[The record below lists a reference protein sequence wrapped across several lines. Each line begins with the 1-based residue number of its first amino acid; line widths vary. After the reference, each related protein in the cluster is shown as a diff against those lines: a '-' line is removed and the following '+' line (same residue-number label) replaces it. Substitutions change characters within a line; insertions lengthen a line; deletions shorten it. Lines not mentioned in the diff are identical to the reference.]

1 MMAFA
6 RFATWYS
13 VSLAVLGVAFSFLVA
28 PCLGV
33 HWLYWLTAGF
43 LHISVVTL
51 LVCARVYKLAIV
63 IIHANLDGAPVEH
76 SVAQRALAIVFPLWA
91 LLATLSLLVLTQ
103 FPVDSWSLA
112 GYLAWFTAVGVLTPL
127 IMDDDVDKVSAT
139 RFDSI
144 SVTPCDVSKCTE
156 RSVYVMAIKAGN
168 ENNVAF
174 DLCRRHHTEFGCER
188 ERGTLDTYDDV
199 MAWVRNEASRSTDT
213 GAKRT

>member
-33 HWLYWLTAGF
+33 HWLDWLAVGC
-43 LHISVVTL
+43 LHIFVVTL
-51 LVCARVYKLAIV
+51 LVSARVYKLDIV
-63 IIHANLDGAPVEH
+63 IINANVDGAPVAQ
-76 SVAQRALAIVFPLWA
+76 SVVQRALAIVFPLWA

-112 GYLAWFTAVGVLTPL
+112 GYLGWFTAVGVLTPL
-127 IMDDDVDKVSAT
+127 IIDVDVDKVSAT

>member
-1 MMAFA
+1 MAFA

-33 HWLYWLTAGF
+33 HWLDWLAAGC
-43 LHISVVTL
+43 LQILVVTL
-51 LVCARVYKLAIV
+51 LVCARVYKLGIV
-63 IIHANLDGAPVEH
+63 IINANLDGAPVAQ
-76 SVAQRALAIVFPLWA
+76 SVVQRALAVVFPSWA
-91 LLATLSLLVLTQ
+91 LLATLSHLMLTQ
-103 FPVDSWSLA
+103 FPEDSWSLA
-112 GYLAWFTAVGVLTPL
+112 GYLGWFTGVGVLTPL
-127 IMDDDVDKVSAT
+127 IIDDAAGKVNAT

-156 RSVYVMAIKAGN
+156 KSVYVMAIRAGN

-188 ERGTLDTYDDV
+188 EQGKLDTYDDV
-199 MAWVRNEASRSTDT
+199 MAWVRNEASRNTDT